1 LPSRLELGIRMDS
14 LAANTRFKSLSKA
27 VGIGQQ
33 DSLLLFSAFMF
44 RIGLALVTF
53 EQIRPFFGIQVSD
66 YCLFLSLLVFLSHPI
81 LRLEK
86 FRGSGVLLAGSLIL
100 MGSVL
105 SLLHASNLSDTV
117 GPLSRLF
124 VLFGLFGPLALIHSR
139 NILENLHFLMVGIF
153 VNCVIT
159 LLQASAFPGIADT
172 LSINPTRPDISDIG
186 RFQGLTSH
194 PNIIGLSAALAVMIG
209 FGLLSFP
216 ENRHIRGRLVIVIFV
231 CTLAGLLSG
240 SRAVFVSLI
249 PSLMVFLFLQKQ
261 RRRAVVRGL
270 VVLGVLWGTLA
281 YVAPAVIS
289 QFSERLDST
298 GSDFYSDYGR
308 LWSTIYTAQENFQKP
323 IIGWGVDHLDDA
335 GLTEVPGT
343 GEIVGAHNTFLK
355 YWHGAGLLGA
365 VGFLTIFAVPAKRML
380 WLLKKRLSRSSSD
393 ALQLSLS
400 CFVLLFIVSNLGPF
414 DYNRF
419 LYVPLFAFA
428 GFAASVWLPT
438 EVRANVRQ
446 RQVGEKSR
454 GTINA
459 LTT

>member
-1 LPSRLELGIRMDS
+1 MTSITANAQSLPMASSMER
-14 LAANTRFKSLSKA
+14 
-27 VGIGQQ
+27 Q
-33 DSLLLFSAFMF
+33 DLLFLFSSFMF

-66 YCLFLSLLVFLSHPI
+66 YFLFLSLLVFLSHPI
-81 LRLEK
+81 LRLKK

-105 SLLHASNLSDTV
+105 SLLHATSFSDAG
-117 GPLSRLF
+117 GPLVRFF
-124 VLFGLFGPLALIHSR
+124 VLFGMFGPLALIHS
-139 NILENLHFLMVGIF
+139 ENMLGNLRFLMGGIF
-153 VNCVIT
+153 MNCVIT
-159 LLQASAFPGIADT
+159 LLQASIFPRIADS

-194 PNIIGLSAALAVMIG
+194 PNVIGLSAALAVMIG
-209 FGLLSFP
+209 FGLLTS
-216 ENRHIRGRLVIVIFV
+216 EGSRHIRGRLVIAIFV
-231 CTLAGLLSG
+231 CTLAGFLSG

-249 PSLMVFLFLQKQ
+249 PSLIVFSILQKQ
-261 RRRAVVRGL
+261 RRRALVRG
-270 VVLGVLWGTLA
+270 VVAIGVLWGALT

-308 LWSTIYTAQENFQKP
+308 LWSAVYTVEEIFQKP
-323 IIGWGVDHLDDA
+323 IVGWGVDHLDDA

-365 VGFLTIFAVPAKRML
+365 AGFLAIFTLPARRML
-380 WLLKKRLSRSSSD
+380 QLLKKEPLGGSSD
-393 ALQLSLS
+393 VLRLSLS
-400 CFVLLFIVSNLGPF
+400 CLLLLFIISNLGPF

-419 LYVPLFAFA
+419 LYIPPFVFA
-428 GFAASVWLPT
+428 GFAASLWLPGET
-438 EVRANVRQ
+438 RAIVRQ
-446 RQVGEKSR
+446 RQVREISH
-454 GTINA
+454 TTNP

>member
-1 LPSRLELGIRMDS
+1 MTSVMANSQSLPMASRLER
-14 LAANTRFKSLSKA
+14 
-27 VGIGQQ
+27 Q
-33 DSLLLFSAFMF
+33 DLLFLFSSFMF

-66 YCLFLSLLVFLSHPI
+66 YFLFLSLLVFLSHPI

-86 FRGSGVLLAGSLIL
+86 FKGSGVLLAGSLIL

-105 SLLHASNLSDTV
+105 SLLHATSFSDAA
-117 GPLSRLF
+117 GPLVRLF
-124 VLFGLFGPLALIHSR
+124 VLFGLFGPLALIHS
-139 NILENLHFLMVGIF
+139 ENMLGNLRFLMGGIF

-159 LLQASAFPGIADT
+159 LLQASIFPRIADS

-194 PNIIGLSAALAVMIG
+194 PNVIGLSAALAVMIG
-209 FGLLSFP
+209 FGLLNS
-216 ENRHIRGRLVIVIFV
+216 EGSRHIRGRLVIAIFV
-231 CTLAGLLSG
+231 CTLAGFLSG

-249 PSLMVFLFLQKQ
+249 PSLIVFSILQKQ
-261 RRRAVVRGL
+261 RRRALVRGL
-270 VVLGVLWGTLA
+270 VAISVLWGALT
-281 YVAPAVIS
+281 YGAPAVIS

-308 LWSTIYTAQENFQKP
+308 LWSAVYAVEEIFQKP
-323 IIGWGVDHLDDA
+323 IVGWGVDHLDDA
-335 GLTEVPGT
+335 GLTEVPVT

-365 VGFLTIFAVPAKRML
+365 AGFLAIFTLPARRML
-380 WLLKKRLSRSSSD
+380 QLLKKRPSGGSSD
-393 ALQLSLS
+393 ILRLSFS
-400 CFVLLFIVSNLGPF
+400 CLLLLFIVSNLGPF

-419 LYVPLFAFA
+419 LYIPPFVFA
-428 GFAASVWLPT
+428 GFAASMWFPVET
-438 EVRANVRQ
+438 RAIVSQPR
-446 RQVGEKSR
+446 VGEIR
-454 GTINA
+454 PTANP